1 MLWRKLLRDLWSNKA
16 AYFACLV
23 VIVIGLMV
31 YTSVAIVYEN
41 IVDAKNRF
49 YFQQNF
55 ADGFAR
61 VQGMPLSEVDRLE
74 RVEGVQ
80 LLSARITKDVR
91 VYDPD
96 RQEGIYLRLISVNPE
111 QASTVNHVRVIEGTA
126 LKANQDSILVDPAFF
141 QANGLDL
148 GSTITLIVEGKKVE
162 LVVAGTG
169 QNPEFVYAMK
179 TSHDL
184 YPAPETFGIAY
195 VPFDTMANMFQSK
208 TLVNDI
214 VFTLR
219 DGYSYLQVEEQLKP
233 LLNKYGLEYI
243 IPREDQLSNV
253 ILTQEIASLGATVT
267 TIPIVFLGIAAI
279 VLYIMLR
286 RMVEQQ
292 RGQIGTLKAFG
303 YTGTEILFHYLAYG
317 LILGLAGGIIGGLLG
332 IALSYPIT
340 VLYQQF
346 FALPDLQGQF
356 SYRYLVFGIL
366 LSLAFS
372 IVAAF
377 QGSKGILR
385 LQPAEAMRPA
395 APPAAKKILLERLP
409 IIWSTLTVQGKMAM
423 RNMFRNKL
431 RSFFILLGIALSFSM
446 MAVSV
451 YFWDVGD
458 LILTEQYTKVQVY
471 DVKVSFATPILQ
483 KSAERELWKATGVKQ
498 VESMLEVPISL
509 ERYWLKKDVVLI
521 GMPADA
527 SLYNVIDDNGEKV
540 YLNDNGI
547 YLSNSLADEL
557 QINIGSELSFKS
569 PFTKDKTINT
579 YVAGVISQNVGSY
592 AYMKYDYMAELLGQ
606 GKIITS
612 ALLNINAGDIPLLKE
627 QYLESPIIAGI
638 EDKEQSMRQ
647 ILELLASFSYTT
659 WILVF
664 FAGACGFAI
673 IYSSSIISLSE
684 RQRELASL
692 RVLGMS
698 PKEVFEVLSFE
709 QWVTSFVAMLIGI
722 PLAFAMVAAMAQ
734 SIDTDLMSI
743 PVVLAP
749 STFIYA
755 AIGTIASILV
765 AQYSVYQTINR
776 LSLVDVLKERD

>member
-16 AYFACLV
+16 AYIACLV

-41 IVDAKNRF
+41 IVSAKDNF
-49 YFQQNF
+49 YFKQNF

-61 VQGMPLSEVDRLE
+61 VQGMPLAEVGKLE
-74 RVEGVQ
+74 RIQGVQ

-91 VYDPD
+91 VYAPD
-96 RQEGIYLRLISVNPE
+96 RQEGIYLRLVSVNPE
-111 QASTVNHVRVIEGTA
+111 QTNTVNQVRLIEGTA
-126 LKANQDSILVDPAFF
+126 LKANQDNILVDPAFF
-141 QANGLDL
+141 QANELEL
-148 GSTITLIVEGKKVE
+148 GSTITLIAEGKKVE
-162 LVVAGTG
+162 LIVAGTG

-214 VFTLR
+214 VFTLQN
-219 DGYSYLQVEEQLKP
+219 GYSYLQVEEQLKP
-233 LLNKYGLEYI
+233 VLNKYGLEYI

-253 ILTQEIASLGATVT
+253 ILSQEIASLGATVT

-303 YTGTEILFHYLAYG
+303 YTGREILFHYLAYG
-317 LILGLAGGIIGGLLG
+317 LIIGLAGGIIGGLLG
-332 IALSYPIT
+332 IALSYPLT

-366 LSLAFS
+366 LSLVFS

-377 QGSKGILR
+377 QGSKGLLR
-385 LQPAEAMRPA
+385 LQPAEAMRSA

-409 IIWSTLTVQGKMAM
+409 IIWSILTVQGKMAM

-431 RSFFILLGIALSFSM
+431 RSFFVLLGVALSFSM

-458 LILTEQYTKVQVY
+458 LILTEQYTKVQIY

-483 KSAERELWKATGVKQ
+483 KSAERELWKVTGVKQ
-498 VESMLEVPISL
+498 VESMLEVPISM

-521 GMPADA
+521 GIPADA

-557 QINIGSELSFKS
+557 RVNIGSELTFAS
-569 PFTKDKTINT
+569 PFTKNETVST
-579 YVAGVISQNVGSY
+579 FVAGVITQNVGSY
-592 AYMKYDYMAELLGQ
+592 AYMNYDYLAELLGQ

-612 ALLNINAGDIPLLKE
+612 ALLNINADDIPLLKE

-647 ILELLASFSYTT
+647 IMELLASFSYTT

-709 QWVTSFVAMLIGI
+709 QWTTSFVAMLVGI

-743 PVVLAP
+743 PVVLSP
-749 STFIYA
+749 STFMFA
-755 AIGTIASILV
+755 AIGTVISILV
-765 AQYSVYQTINR
+765 AQYSVYRNINS